1 MRAAPKARARATPST
16 ARKGSF
22 EKKWATSYLETID
35 GEIYLWTLVS
45 VKFKK
50 TQQTLLEKWEWKWV
64 RSTPST
70 SSG

>member
-1 MRAAPKARARATPST
+1 MARATPST
-16 ARKGSF
+16 ARRGTF
-22 EKKWATSYLETID
+22 EKKWKTSYLETID

-50 TQQTLLEKWEWKWV
+50 TKQVLVEKWEWKWV